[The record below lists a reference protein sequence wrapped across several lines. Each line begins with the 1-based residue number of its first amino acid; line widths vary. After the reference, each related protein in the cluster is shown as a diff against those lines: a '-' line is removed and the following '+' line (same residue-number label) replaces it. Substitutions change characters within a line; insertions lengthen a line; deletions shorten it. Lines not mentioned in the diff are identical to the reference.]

1 MSLQYPKE
9 SDLVLT
15 SLRIRSEN
23 IQDPAI
29 DLSEHVDY
37 GRSVLKL
44 RTKCQGNDNTVT
56 FGTNDHPW
64 EYNWEFADKEDFCWT
79 HTGTGKQLSVS
90 KDGVA
95 VKNLTIADFALNNEV
110 EGRRYYNEIDV
121 KTVLQ
126 NLVTAQ
132 AVLSQQIAEIDPGNT
147 SDLISQ
153 LNTSVGQ
160 LRLDLDNR
168 HRFHYGDT
176 APAISNNGDAWFN
189 STDLHLYIKHIN
201 AWVRPD
207 RVEDPALDA
216 AVTELKAEVESL
228 KQSNTNEVS
237 AIESSLSSLQA
248 QVNSAV
254 VSVASNRIH
263 YGENP
268 PANATDGDIW
278 FDTNALVL
286 YVRHSDLWLS
296 PDRNETTAME
306 QLKASLLSAVNA
318 STSFFDLKARLM
330 TALAAS

>member
-23 IQDPAI
+23 IHDPAI

-44 RTKCQGNDNTVT
+44 RTKCHGNDNTVT

-79 HTGTGKQLSVS
+79 HTATGKQLSVS

-95 VKNLTIADFALNNEV
+95 VKKLTIADFALNNEV

-132 AVLSQQIAEIDPGNT
+132 STLSQQIERID
-147 SDLISQ
+147 
-153 LNTSVGQ
+153 LNG
-160 LRLDLDNR
+160 R

-207 RVEDPALDA
+207 RVEDAALDR
-216 AVTELKAEVESL
+216 AVTELKAEVEAL

-237 AIESSLSSLQA
+237 AIESSLSSLQT
-248 QVNSAV
+248 QMNSAV
-254 VSVASNRIH
+254 GTVSSNRIH
-263 YGENP
+263 YSENP

-330 TALAAS
+330 TALSAS